1 MTAPTEAQRRTW
13 MAQWRSAAVALERVR
28 LDELGAAN
36 LTRIADDL
44 EDACMASVR
53 ANGFATT
60 SGLVEQQALLHRR
73 HRG

>member
-1 MTAPTEAQRRTW
+1 MATPTDAQRRTW

-28 LDELGAAN
+28 VEELGAAD

-53 ANGFATT
+53 ANGSVPT
-60 SGLVEQQALLHRR
+60 SGLVQQQAFLHRQR
-73 HRG
+73 RG